1 MSRTTPTNPSSRQ
14 TASATATATQVFP
27 SSPPRP
33 EEQPAFLGKSKKM
46 ISASLIHRNGGI
58 TSRSNPRTPRARGTD
73 LWIFLCASF
82 ARALHA
88 RARNGK
94 ETPLR
99 RRAAGAEENR
109 EPESSQI
116 ARAKIQLKGAVYADD
131 RFHFQPALPLC
142 VSRFAHGSIVVPP
155 RRHQCDDHPAAPMA
169 PTCAPTHW
177 RRRSTP
183 RG

>member
-1 MSRTTPTNPSSRQ
+1 MTTKLVIYDYDICGKPAYYSENANADGSIKSWGYCGISEEKAKI
-14 TASATATATQVFP
+14 TAIKEVYEGVAAAVKLWDMTFDNLSDKDKQIILSVFP
-27 SSPPRP
+27 TLLERDKTKLKPPS
-33 EEQPAFLGKSKKM
+33 EI
-46 ISASLIHRNGGI
+46 IS
-58 TSRSNPRTPRARGTD
+58 
-73 LWIFLCASF
+73 
-82 ARALHA
+82 
-88 RARNGK
+88 
-94 ETPLR
+94 
-99 RRAAGAEENR
+99 
-109 EPESSQI
+109 I